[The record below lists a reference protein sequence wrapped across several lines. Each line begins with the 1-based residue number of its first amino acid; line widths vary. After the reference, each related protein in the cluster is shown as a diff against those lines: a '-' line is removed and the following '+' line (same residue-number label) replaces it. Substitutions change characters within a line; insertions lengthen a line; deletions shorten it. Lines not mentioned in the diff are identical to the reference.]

1 MSATDI
7 TWKIESTVTTIREPL
22 EVTSTLIQIR
32 VVNDGDTNL
41 TNLGL
46 YVVPAS
52 WTGDVDNPPQYNRY
66 TDYQDL
72 LTWGTRTVEALDVSG
87 GIKVTVPQNSG
98 PDLTFYF
105 TREQGTSRDNKI
117 PFKNLPVSS
126 YEVFDLEIEVPTVYT
141 ARRFFVD
148 LVLE

>member
-7 TWKIESTVTTIREPL
+7 TWKIESSLVTIREPL
-22 EVTSTLIQIR
+22 EVTTTTLQVR
-32 VVNDGDTNL
+32 VVNDGDTDL
-41 TNLGL
+41 ENLGL
-46 YVVPAS
+46 YLVPAS
-52 WTGDVDNPPQYNRY
+52 WTGELDNLPAYNRY

-98 PDLTFYF
+98 PDLTTYF
-105 TREQGTSRDNKI
+105 TRTQGTSRDNKI
-117 PFKNLPVSS
+117 PFKDLPASG
-126 YEVFDLEIEVPTVYT
+126 YEIFEVEIETPTLYT